1 MILHGDNTVSF
12 INNGFAI
19 DVKYGIVE
27 NCNQI
32 HIYQRNDT
40 NAQKFFIIDQHDGW
54 FSLHSALNPNYCI
67 DINGGCPDNL
77 TKVQLYEYNGSNAQK
92 FSFIE

>member
-1 MILHGDNTVSF
+1 MVL
-12 INNGFAI
+12 FA
-19 DVKYGIVE
+19 
-27 NCNQI
+27 
-32 HIYQRNDT
+32 
-40 NAQKFFIIDQHDGW
+40 
-54 FSLHSALNPNYCI
+54 SALNPNYCI